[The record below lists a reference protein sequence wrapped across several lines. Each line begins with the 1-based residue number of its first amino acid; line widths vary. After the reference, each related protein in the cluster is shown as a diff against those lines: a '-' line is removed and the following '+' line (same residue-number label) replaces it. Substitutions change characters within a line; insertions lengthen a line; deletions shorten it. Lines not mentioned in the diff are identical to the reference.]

1 MKYSKKRTIFCAG
14 VLFFLLTIS
23 SISVLSCNERPIS
36 KKKKNHPSNDN
47 NNLAVEEIIKKL
59 EIIKK
64 RVYQSSW
71 YDWKFPAGIRK
82 LVMIMKLNAVEN
94 QLMKGDY
101 KGAIEK
107 FNNDIEPKLTNTWI
121 KNNNLQE
128 ELTTLCNTVLLKMQA
143 LLNPDT
149 PPTIL
154 LTPNMTLTEEEFG
167 DGFLIEWQVTDESG
181 LSNVIV
187 KLNGTVI
194 ASYSNLDTVEDS
206 YFLTSMPYTI
216 FIEITATDN
225 NGLVST
231 KTSIFRFIDDDR
243 SPPIVSMEYDGD
255 YTNLNPGNCLFT
267 FEDQESG
274 IGEVLILVD
283 NEISVQETLT
293 GQTTISYIVS
303 VPREIGIHTFEV
315 TAKNNDNDWNG
326 DQDGIYRMFLIEI
339 SPSLPTEIGL

>member
-1 MKYSKKRTIFCAG
+1 
-14 VLFFLLTIS
+14 
-23 SISVLSCNERPIS
+23 
-36 KKKKNHPSNDN
+36 
-47 NNLAVEEIIKKL
+47 
-59 EIIKK
+59 
-64 RVYQSSW
+64 
-71 YDWKFPAGIRK
+71 
-82 LVMIMKLNAVEN
+82 MIMKLNAVEN